1 MIFYQIG
8 EYLQNMAVNRSRK
21 SIAALMDIRPDYA
34 NLKVGNSIKKVSVED
49 IKVGDI
55 IVVKPG
61 ERIPLDGKVVEG
73 RTMLDTSAL
82 TGESVPREVY
92 PGEAVLSG
100 TVNQTSLIS
109 VEVTKLFGEST
120 VSKILDLVQ
129 NASSRKA
136 PTETLSQSL
145 QDTTLRSSFYL
156 SGFGSNSSAGVPGAG
171 FFDWFTEH
179 SYSL

>member
-1 MIFYQIG
+1 
-8 EYLQNMAVNRSRK
+8 
-21 SIAALMDIRPDYA
+21 MDIRPDYA

-109 VEVTKLFGEST
+109 VEVTK
-120 VSKILDLVQ
+120 ILDLVQ

-136 PTETLSQSL
+136 PTENFITKFAGYY
-145 QDTTLRSSFYL
+145 TPAVVF
-156 SGFGSNSSAGVPGAG
+156 SSAGCSRCRFLRLGLQSTHIPCNLMSLRSGNIHTPWILRRNWWS
-171 FFDWFTEH
+171 FKKRH
-179 SYSL
+179 SH